1 MVANNL
7 IYTYDFSNNSWSK
20 FMQLPMQQIH
30 KYSCATRISKDGQIV
45 VDIISTLWAKK
56 VTGPH
61 IWTQWTEPVDQITHW
76 TIDVETRQFTKYVLD
91 VLQFGNLVI
100 DYQNYYSNFSFL
112 YSRFCISSWRNL
124 ASFSSQK
131 QGFYFWLLLRARKLG
146 FNPFFKHASHNRRYI
161 PKMYRNSL

>member
-100 DYQNYYSNFSFL
+100 DNQNYDSNFLFSVFKVLYQFMEESCIIFFPETRILFL
-112 YSRFCISSWRNL
+112 AIT
-124 ASFSSQK
+124 
-131 QGFYFWLLLRARKLG
+131 
-146 FNPFFKHASHNRRYI
+146 
-161 PKMYRNSL
+161 